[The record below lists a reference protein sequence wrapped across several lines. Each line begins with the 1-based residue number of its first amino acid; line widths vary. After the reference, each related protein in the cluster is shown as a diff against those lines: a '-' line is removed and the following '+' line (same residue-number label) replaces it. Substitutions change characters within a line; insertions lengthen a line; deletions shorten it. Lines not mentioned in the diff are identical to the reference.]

1 MKIKKDITPVEA
13 SENKV
18 PMSELPD
25 VKTNTAASKDSET
38 IDNET
43 IENNS
48 TEATEDKETDTSP
61 IAVIGTDIT
70 EKKLADL
77 KKEYRKVF
85 KTSFIDD
92 IFIWHRLDRRTFS
105 KIVADTKDIEDIE
118 ERLSKRE
125 QEFVRATV
133 VYPKKEELEKFVQ
146 TEDVLVTTLS
156 EEILYRSGFVP
167 PRTEQI

>member
-1 MKIKKDITPVEA
+1 MKIKKDITPTEA
-13 SENKV
+13 SENNS
-18 PMSELPD
+18 PIPELPN
-25 VKTNTAASKDSET
+25 VEINTASQKD
-38 IDNET
+38 DET

-48 TEATEDKETDTSP
+48 SETVENKDDDTSP
-61 IAVIGTDIT
+61 IAIIGTDVT
-70 EKKLADL
+70 EKKIADL

-125 QEFVRATV
+125 QEFVKATV
-133 VYPKKEELEKFVQ
+133 AYPNKEELEKFVQ
-146 TEDVLVTTLS
+146 AEDVLVTTLA